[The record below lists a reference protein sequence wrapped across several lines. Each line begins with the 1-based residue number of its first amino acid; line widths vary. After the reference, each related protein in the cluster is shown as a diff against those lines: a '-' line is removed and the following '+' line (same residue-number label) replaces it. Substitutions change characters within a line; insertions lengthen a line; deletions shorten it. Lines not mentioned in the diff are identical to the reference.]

1 MAGDLSDIYHL
12 FNPDAALI
20 NDELIKYYVE
30 IEQNEINIQ
39 ELKIRL
45 ELGLET
51 REPIKLLFTGHR
63 GSGKTSTLNR
73 LISNLDDRF
82 FVVHYSVLDLLDLND
97 ITYVDVVFSI
107 LAKMLEKAQKDNIEL
122 GALLNERAERW
133 GSSII
138 KTITQDDRK
147 DVGICVNLPF
157 YFINLLGRMKSETT
171 TRTQIRKVMEPRVSE
186 LISIINDTIAE
197 IEKND
202 KQVLVIIDN
211 LEKIDS
217 TKALDLFYG
226 HATQLIQPLCKI
238 IYTFPISLKSSEK
251 FMQIRINF
259 SDVIIH
265 PNIKI
270 HKRDGSEYPKGIGF
284 MEEIV
289 SKRASK
295 DLFEDGTLKYII
307 NMSGGVV
314 REYIRIIRDSAIRAL
329 ARGKTS
335 ISKDIAVEV
344 VNGLKNIY
352 KAQLSDK
359 DYEVLQDV
367 CRTKDIKRDEQL
379 VGLLHNL
386 SVLEYKNDESWCDL
400 NPIVHS
406 ILDEKGMLPDKMG

>member
-20 NDELIKYYVE
+20 NDDLEKYYVE
-30 IEQNEINIQ
+30 IEQNEINIK

-73 LISNLDDRF
+73 LTSNLDDRF
-82 FVVHYSVLDLLDLND
+82 FVVDYNVLDLLDLND

-107 LAKMLEKAQKDNIEL
+107 LAKMLEKAKEDGVEL
-122 GALLNERAERW
+122 GSRLNDRAERW
-133 GSSII
+133 GNSII
-138 KTITQDDRK
+138 KTITQNNSV
-147 DVGICVNLPF
+147 DVGIGVNLPLG
-157 YFINLLGRMKSETT
+157 FINLLGRMKSETGT
-171 TRTQIRKVMEPRVSE
+171 KTEVRKQIEPRVSE

-197 IEKND
+197 IEKNE
-202 KQVLVIIDN
+202 KQVLIIIDN

-217 TKALDLFYG
+217 EKALDLFYG
-226 HATQLIQPLCKI
+226 HATQLTQPLCKI

-251 FMQIRINF
+251 FMQIKINF

-270 HKRDGSEYPKGIGF
+270 HERDGSEYQKGIGF

-289 SKRASK
+289 SKRTST
-295 DLFEDGTLKYII
+295 DIFEDDTLEYII
-307 NMSGGVV
+307 DMSGGVV

-329 ARGKTS
+329 AKGKTS

-344 VNGLKNIY
+344 VNSLKNIY

-386 SVLEYKNDESWCDL
+386 SVLEYKNADSWCDL
-400 NPIVHS
+400 NPIVRS
-406 ILDEKGMLPDKMG
+406 ILDEKGFLPDK

>member
-1 MAGDLSDIYHL
+1 MPGDLKDIYHL
-12 FNPDAALI
+12 FNPDIALV
-20 NDELIKYYVE
+20 NDELIKYYVK
-30 IEQNEINIQ
+30 IEQNEINIK
-39 ELKIRL
+39 ELQIRL

-51 REPIKLLFTGHR
+51 REPIKFLFIGHR

-82 FVVHYSVLDLLDLND
+82 FVVDYSVLDLLDIND

-107 LAKMLEKAQKDNIEL
+107 LAKMLEKVQEDGMEL
-122 GALLNERAERW
+122 GKSLNERAKRW

-138 KTITQDDRK
+138 KTKIDTNGK
-147 DVGICVNLPF
+147 EAGVSVNLPF
-157 YFINLLGRMKSETT
+157 HFINILGRMKSETI
-171 TRTQIRKVMEPRVSE
+171 TRTEVRKEIEPRVSE

-197 IEKND
+197 IEKNE

-211 LEKIDS
+211 LEKIDY
-217 TKALDLFYG
+217 TKALDLFYD
-226 HATQLIQPLCKI
+226 HATQLTQPLCKI

-270 HKRDGSEYPKGIGF
+270 HKRDGSEYQKGIDF

-289 SKRASK
+289 SKRASI
-295 DLFEDGTLKYII
+295 DLFEDDALKYII
-307 NMSGGVV
+307 EMSGGVV

-344 VNGLKNIY
+344 VNGLKNLY
-352 KAQLSDK
+352 KAQLSDG
-359 DYEVLQDV
+359 DYKVLQDV
-367 CRTKDIKRDEQL
+367 CSTKDIKRDEQL

-386 SVLEYKNDESWCDL
+386 SVLEYKNAESWCDL
-400 NPIVHS
+400 NPIVRS
-406 ILDEKGMLPDKMG
+406 ILDEKGMLPD

>member
-1 MAGDLSDIYHL
+1 MAGDLNDIYHL
-12 FNPDAALI
+12 FNPDTALI
-20 NDELIKYYVE
+20 NDELKKYYVE
-30 IEQNEINIQ
+30 IDQNELNIK

-73 LISNLDDRF
+73 LTSNLDDRF
-82 FVVHYSVLDLLDLND
+82 FVVDYNVLDLLDLND

-107 LAKMLEKAQKDNIEL
+107 LAKMLEKAQEEDIEL
-122 GALLNERAERW
+122 GASLNDRAERW

-138 KTITQDDRK
+138 KTITQNDSV
-147 DVGICVNLPF
+147 DVGIGVNLPL
-157 YFINLLGRMKSETT
+157 YFINLLGRMKSEST
-171 TRTQIRKVMEPRVSE
+171 TRTEIRKVMEPRVSE

-197 IEKND
+197 IEKNE
-202 KQVLVIIDN
+202 KQVLIIIDN
-211 LEKIDS
+211 LEKIDYE
-217 TKALDLFYG
+217 KAIDLFYG
-226 HATQLIQPLCKI
+226 HATQLTQPLCKI

-251 FMQIRINF
+251 FMQIKINF

-270 HKRDGSEYPKGIGF
+270 HERDGSDYQKGIGF
-284 MEEIV
+284 MKEIV
-289 SKRASK
+289 SKRTST
-295 DLFEDGTLKYII
+295 DIFEDDTLEYII
-307 NMSGGVV
+307 DMSGGVV

-329 ARGKTS
+329 AKGKTS

-344 VNGLKNIY
+344 VNSLKNIY
-352 KAQLSDK
+352 KAQLSDD
-359 DYEVLQDV
+359 DYKVLQDV

-386 SVLEYKNDESWCDL
+386 SVLEYKNAESWCDL
-400 NPIVHS
+400 NPIVRS
-406 ILDEKGMLPDKMG
+406 ILDEKGILPN